1 MSDLLLMKLV
11 HVLCL
16 AYWLGA
22 DLGVFYSS
30 YFVANDKLSPE
41 TRSITAKILFA
52 LDQGPRICMTMM
64 LPSGIHLAWRMR
76 LFEFDGSVMTLI
88 WLAAFAWL
96 AMVVT
101 LHLARPS
108 PAKTFLTRFDFWFR
122 LTLATALVVLGATG
136 LLTTELGMPH
146 WLAWKVLIFGGLV
159 GCGLVIRIKLRP
171 FGPAF
176 AQVVAGKA
184 GDVDNNVIRSSLSGT
199 RPFVLA
205 IWAGIIASSAFG
217 LHLI

>member
-30 YFVANDKLSPE
+30 YFVANDKLSVE
-41 TRSITAKILFA
+41 TRSATAKILFA
-52 LDQGPRICMTMM
+52 LDQGPRICMTLM

-76 LFEFDGSVMTLI
+76 LFEFGDTVMALI

-101 LHLARPS
+101 LHVLRPG
-108 PAKTFLTRFDFWFR
+108 PAKNFLTAFDLWFR
-122 LTLATALVVLGATG
+122 LTLATALTVLGATG
-136 LLTTELGMPH
+136 LLTAELGMPH

-159 GCGLVIRIKLRP
+159 ACGLVIRIKLRP
-171 FGPAF
+171 FAPAF
-176 AQVVAGKA
+176 TQMLAGNGGEIENK
-184 GDVDNNVIRSSLSGT
+184 VIRDSLSGT

-205 IWAGIIASSAFG
+205 IWTGIIASSAFG